1 MFLGRFHWQF
11 AVNYFEEDV
20 AGKTILHTASAGTQG
35 TVNAAYAS
43 EIITGSIEFTGTRES
58 LNMEVNYM
66 KIPKMVLFDYG
77 QTLIAEQKFDG
88 VKGTEAVLRYATRN
102 KYHLSAEQVQAKAN
116 EINRECGRFDP
127 EKRHLFQIEI
137 PNTMFMPYLYESLGI
152 EIALSNSEIDRV
164 FWDAAAPG
172 VPTEG
177 VQSFL
182 RYLQEKN
189 IRTGVISNISYAPS
203 VVARRINRLL
213 PDNAFEFIITSSNY
227 IFRKPNKRLFEL
239 ALEKADLKPDEVWY
253 VGDQYECDIKGAL
266 GAGLMPVW
274 YTGAID
280 LPYVEDKNIL
290 TIAGWEEL
298 KFRLG
303 KL

>member
-1 MFLGRFHWQF
+1 
-11 AVNYFEEDV
+11 
-20 AGKTILHTASAGTQG
+20 
-35 TVNAAYAS
+35 
-43 EIITGSIEFTGTRES
+43 
-58 LNMEVNYM
+58 M
-66 KIPKMVLFDYG
+66 KIPKMILFDYG
-77 QTLIAEQKFDG
+77 QTLVAEQKFDG
-88 VKGTEAVLRYATRN
+88 VKGTEAVLQYAVKN
-102 KYHLSAEQVQAKAN
+102 KYHLSAEQVQARAN
-116 EINRECGRFDP
+116 EINREFGRFDP

-137 PNTMFMPYLYESLGI
+137 PNTMFTPYLYESLGI